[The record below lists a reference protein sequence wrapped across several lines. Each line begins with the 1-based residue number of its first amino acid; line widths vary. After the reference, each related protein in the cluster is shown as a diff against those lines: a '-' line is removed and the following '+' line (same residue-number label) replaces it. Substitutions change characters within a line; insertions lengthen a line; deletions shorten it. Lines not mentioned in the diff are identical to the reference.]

1 MKLTKKLL
9 LLCFMALMIFALITG
24 CNDKKNP
31 TESTTTTTS
40 TTTTQNTDP
49 PTMLDG
55 KDVIKYQKDGD
66 KVKVNIT
73 LADASGCY
81 VSLIALSNPDDR
93 FSWSNEGK
101 DSLSDLAQVKLDKDG
116 KGEATLVLSSQSEKV
131 FVILTAPDSSYVVE
145 IV

>member
-31 TESTTTTTS
+31 TESTTTTS
-40 TTTTQNTDP
+40 QTTTENTDP

-55 KDVIKYQKDGD
+55 KDVMKYQKDGD
-66 KVKVNIT
+66 KITVNIN

-101 DSLSDLAQVKLDKDG
+101 DSLSDLAQIKLDKEG